1 MKGTL
6 IGRTLRCEDE
16 GDCGEVLKMG
26 GIGPVMR
33 VLAMYGREMRAGND
47 GRLSEPDD
55 VVMIELKSW
64 Y

>member
-1 MKGTL
+1 
-6 IGRTLRCEDE
+6 
-16 GDCGEVLKMG
+16 
-26 GIGPVMR
+26 MR